1 MEFHDLIV
9 LVCGNANGLGPMIAD
24 STLRRGARTVILVE
38 ERAVASRARQRGD
51 GELICMS
58 HDALDGVRHSVDSI
72 RQSGRID
79 VLINLVSIADH
90 GVSSGSSEES
100 DGPQLDVACESV
112 VRRTCRIVDAT
123 RDLLQKSRP
132 CGAIVN
138 VGWLATSAGAAMS
151 PAAAAALDCLKALTQ
166 ALAKQLAP
174 YVRVNAV
181 LSEEVAGPVQASS
194 APTTEWPI
202 SPLEEARVGPAL
214 FLASPAARHMTGS
227 VLIANAGR
235 RLGFATF
242 SRPNEAKE
250 RANVR

>member
-38 ERAVASRARQRGD
+38 ERASAARARQRGD
-51 GELICMS
+51 GQLICIS
-58 HDALDGVRHSVDSI
+58 HDALDGVRNSVDSI

-79 VLINLVSIADH
+79 VLINLVSIAEH
-90 GVSSGSSEES
+90 GASFGSSEES
-100 DGPQLDVACESV
+100 DGPQLEVACESV
-112 VRRTCRIVDAT
+112 VSRTCRIVDAT

-138 VGWLATSAGAAMS
+138 VGWLAASAGAAMS

-166 ALAKQLAP
+166 ALAKELAP
-174 YVRVNAV
+174 NVRVNAV
-181 LSEEVAGPVQASS
+181 LSEEVA
-194 APTTEWPI
+194 EWPI

-235 RLGFATF
+235 RLGFAAF
-242 SRPNEAKE
+242 SRPNEARE
-250 RANVR
+250 RANAR

>member
-9 LVCGNANGLGPMIAD
+9 LVCGSANALGPVIAD
-24 STLRRGARTVILVE
+24 GTLRRGARTVILVE

-51 GELICMS
+51 GELICIS
-58 HDALDGVRHSVDSI
+58 HDALDGIRHSVDSI

-79 VLINLVSIADH
+79 VLINLVAIADS
-90 GVSSGSSEES
+90 GVPSGSSEES
-100 DGPQLDVACESV
+100 DGPRLSTACESV
-112 VRRTCRIVDAT
+112 VSRTCRVVDAT
-123 RDLLQKSRP
+123 RELLLKSRP

-138 VGWLATSAGAAMS
+138 VGWLATSEGAAMS

-166 ALAKQLAP
+166 ALAKELAP

-181 LSEEVAGPVQASS
+181 LSEEVAGPIQASS
-194 APTTEWPI
+194 ATTTEWPFP
-202 SPLEEARVGPAL
+202 PLQEERVGPAL

-235 RLGFATF
+235 RLGFAAF
-242 SRPNEAKE
+242 QSHDRQ
-250 RANVR
+250 